1 MDDKAIII
9 FGLLGLG
16 LLFMLARGS
25 SNRVSNDY
33 SGESIALPFKPTN
46 RVSRGAHQYTNK
58 EKWSIKWNED
68 GLPSEV
74 IIERNAVQT

>member
-1 MDDKAIII
+1 MDNKAVIIV

-16 LLFMLARGS
+16 LLFMLTRRESG
-25 SNRVSNDY
+25 Y
-33 SGESIALPFKPTN
+33 SEESIALPFKPAP
-46 RVSRGAHQYTNK
+46 RDIGAHHYTNK

-74 IIERNAVQT
+74 IIERDARQT